1 MHFRTSV
8 LGAASVFALAA
19 ATHASVI
26 RVTEV
31 MSKSGADDPTR
42 DWFEITNYGSS
53 AVDLTGW
60 KMDDNSFSFAA
71 GAVLQGIGSIAAG
84 ETVLLVEVSRNDTAE
99 EQAQEIVDFRAF
111 WGGLAGVRIGTYAAS
126 GVSFSSGGDALALYN
141 AAGTE
146 MTRVSFGAATSARSF
161 YWGWDA
167 LGSVLPAYNGL
178 VSSVGTL
185 DGQVTFLSVGA
196 GEDGVNVGS
205 LGTAIIP
212 TPGPV
217 ALLALAGVMARRRK

>member
-1 MHFRTSV
+1 MHFRTSLV
-8 LGAASVFALAA
+8 GGISAFALSVAAS
-19 ATHASVI
+19 ASVI

-42 DWFEITNYGSS
+42 DWFEVTNYGSS

-71 GAVLQGIGSIAAG
+71 GASLQGIGVIGAG
-84 ETVLLVEVSRNDTAE
+84 ETVLFVEVSRNDTSAQ
-99 EQAQEIVDFRAF
+99 QAQEIVDFRGF

-126 GVSFSSGGDALALYN
+126 GVSFSSSGDAVALYN
-141 AAGTE
+141 AGGSE
-146 MTRVSFGAATSARSF
+146 VTRVLFGAATSARSF

-167 LGSVLPAYNGL
+167 FGSVLPAYNGL
-178 VSSVGTL
+178 VSNLGTI

-212 TPGPV
+212 APGAV
-217 ALLALAGVMARRRK
+217 ALAAVAAVMARRRR